1 MLRLRNWMHV
11 SALVVVLL
19 CCGFGGARDVVL
31 RVGIEENYEPFSFVN
46 AQGVRTGFDVEFA
59 QALCEHMG
67 KNCVYVAMPFEELLR
82 CTRTGE
88 LDFTVAGMAATEERR
103 RFLLFSDVY
112 YRSHSI
118 YIGRAEFRDDIEKL
132 RGKRIGVKLKTL
144 QAQYLL
150 DRWGGKAQLVA
161 RFTTVDEL
169 LGALKQGEL
178 DAVLVDGFAG
188 YKFLASEEN
197 ESFALLSDPLL
208 PAPKSSGSRIAITK
222 GRADLVPDINAA
234 IRSIRLDDTFSKLS
248 RKYFSFDI
256 Y

>member
-11 SALVVVLL
+11 SALVVALL
-19 CCGFGGARDVVL
+19 CCGFGGAREVVL

-46 AQGVRTGFDVEFA
+46 SQGVRTGFDVEYA
-59 QALCEHMG
+59 QAVCKNLG
-67 KNCVYVAMPFEELLR
+67 KNCVYVPMPFEDLLR
-82 CTRTGE
+82 STRTGE
-88 LDFTVAGMAATEERR
+88 LDFTVAGMAATEDRR

-132 RGKRIGVKLKTL
+132 RDKRIGVKIKTL

-150 DRWGGKAQLVA
+150 SRWGGKARLVA
-161 RFTTVDEL
+161 RFTTVEEL
-169 LGALKQGEL
+169 LEALKQGEL
-178 DAVLVDGFAG
+178 DAVFVDGFAG
-188 YKFLASEEN
+188 YKFLAEN

-222 GRADLVPDINAA
+222 GRADLVPGINAA

>member
-19 CCGFGGARDVVL
+19 CCGFGGAREAAL

-46 AQGVRTGFDVEFA
+46 AQGVRVGFDVEFA
-59 QALCEHMG
+59 QAVCRNLG
-67 KNCVYVAMPFEELLR
+67 SKCVYVPMPFEELLR
-82 CTRTGE
+82 STRSGD

-112 YRSHSI
+112 YRSHSV
-118 YIGRAEFRDDIEKL
+118 YIGRVEFRDDIEKL
-132 RGKRIGVKLKTL
+132 QSKRIGVKIKTL

-150 DRWGGKAQLVA
+150 SRWGGKARLVA

-169 LGALKQGEL
+169 LEALRVGEL
-178 DAVLVDGFAG
+178 DAVFVDGFAG
-188 YKFLASEEN
+188 YKFLASEKGKP
-197 ESFALLSDPLL
+197 FALLSDPLL
-208 PAPKSSGSRIAITK
+208 PAPKSSGSRIAVTK
-222 GRADLVPDINAA
+222 GRADLVPGINAA
-234 IRSIRLDDTFSKLS
+234 IRSIRLDGTFSKLS

>member
-1 MLRLRNWMHV
+1 MLRLRNRARLF
-11 SALVVVLL
+11 ALFVMLL
-19 CCGFGGARDVVL
+19 CCGFGGEREAAL
-31 RVGIEENYEPFSFVN
+31 RVGIEENYAPFSFVN
-46 AQGVRTGFDVEFA
+46 PQGVRTGFDVEFA
-59 QALCEHMG
+59 QAVCACLG
-67 KNCVYVAMPFEELLR
+67 RSCVYVPMPFEELLR
-82 CTRTGE
+82 DTRAGK
-88 LDFTVAGMAATEERR
+88 LDMAVAGMAATEERR

-118 YIGRAEFRDDIEKL
+118 YIGRIEFQDNIEKL
-132 RGKRIGVKLKTL
+132 RGKRIGVKIKTL

-150 DRWGGKAQLVA
+150 SRWGGKAQLVA

-169 LGALKQGEL
+169 LEALKQGEL
-178 DAVLVDGFAG
+178 DAVFVDGFAG
-188 YKFLASEEN
+188 YRFLASEEN

-222 GRADLVPDINAA
+222 GRADLVPGINAA